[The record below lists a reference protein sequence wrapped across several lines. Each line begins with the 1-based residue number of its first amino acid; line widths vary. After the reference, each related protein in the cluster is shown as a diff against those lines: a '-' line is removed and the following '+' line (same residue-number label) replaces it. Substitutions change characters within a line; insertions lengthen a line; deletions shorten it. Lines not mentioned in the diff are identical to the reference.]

1 MAKHANQL
9 HKEKTYGLVEGIEN
23 WVDAKSLLEKLK
35 LGATTNKERSSVQ
48 LILELK

>member
-1 MAKHANQL
+1 MAKNANQPQ
-9 HKEKTYGLVEGIEN
+9 KEKTYGVVEGIEN